1 MKIQLIRH
9 ATLLVHYA
17 GQKILVDPMIG
28 EPGSYPAVVNTA
40 NDRRNPLVPMAVPLQ
55 ELLDGV
61 DFALVTHTHND
72 HFDVAASQELPK
84 DLTLLI
90 QPEDEEKLR
99 DFGFA
104 DVHPVVTSL
113 TYAGIEFTRTGG
125 EHGRGEIAQKMAP
138 VSGFVLRAAGEPS
151 LYIAGDTVWCEPM
164 AAALTAHSP
173 QVTVVNAGGARF
185 KVGDPITMT
194 GADIAEVLAHTPSTQ
209 VIAVH
214 MEAVNHCAESR
225 ADLRAYT
232 QEKEMQGVLI
242 PADGETLSF
251 E

>member
-1 MKIQLIRH
+1 MNIQLIRH

-28 EPGSYPAVVNTA
+28 EPGSYPAVMNTA
-40 NDRRNPLVPMAVPLQ
+40 NDHRNPLVPMAMPLDQ
-55 ELLDGV
+55 LLDGV
-61 DFALVTHTHND
+61 DFALITHTHND
-72 HFDVAASQELPK
+72 HFDVAASKELPK
-84 DLTLLI
+84 DMTLLI

-99 DFGFA
+99 EFGFT
-104 DVHPVVTSL
+104 DVHPVGTSL
-113 TYAGIEFTRTGG
+113 TYGGIEFTRTGG

-164 AAALTAHSP
+164 EAALTAHAP
-173 QVTVVNAGGARF
+173 HVTVVNAGGARF

-194 GADIAEVLAHTPSTQ
+194 GADIAEVLAHTPGTQ

-214 MEAVNHCAESR
+214 MEAVNHCAETR
-225 ADLRAYT
+225 ADLRRFVQT
-232 QEKEMQGVLI
+232 KGLEQVHI
-242 PADGETLSF
+242 PADGETLTF
-251 E
+251 K